1 MSIPVDP
8 RVRPVVPAHCPSSS
22 FVCADPVRA
31 ACRLLAL
38 IDGLAVQ
45 RTVHDDVMPR
55 ARMLERI
62 HDAAGRSWPLM
73 CQDGIRHRVMSD

>member
-1 MSIPVDP
+1 MPLSWTFVS
-8 RVRPVVPAHCPSSS
+8 CPSQWIPGLGGSFRPIADGP

-45 RTVHDDVMPR
+45 LTVHDDVMP
-55 ARMLERI
+55 ERGCSS
-62 HDAAGRSWPLM
+62 ASTMPWAGAGL
-73 CQDGIRHRVMSD
+73 